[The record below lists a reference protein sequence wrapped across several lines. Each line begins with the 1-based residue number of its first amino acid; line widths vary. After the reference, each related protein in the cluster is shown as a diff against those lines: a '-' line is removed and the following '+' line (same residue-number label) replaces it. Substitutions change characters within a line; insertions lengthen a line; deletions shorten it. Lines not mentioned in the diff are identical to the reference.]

1 MSDVGK
7 SLPSITS
14 PNVPVEGTKE
24 ADELIGKD
32 ADDTI
37 SGKEGNDTIDGR
49 AGDDSIDG
57 GTGDDTVIAG
67 EGNDMVSLGD
77 GDDVLNIFNLGDVAE
92 YHGVDDTIDGG
103 AGNDKIYELSGADSI
118 IGGDGNDTIGTVDLH
133 KSTTSDAE
141 NAHDTVEAGD
151 GDDVLI
157 ADRGDILTG
166 GKGKDSFKIVV
177 YSGGDGVTKITD
189 YEKGDTIK
197 LWRQA
202 PEGGSFSA
210 VITTNESG
218 GNTEIRVDGVRVAIV
233 EGATGLNVNDIETET
248 YVEKEDTLGLEK
260 GPDNLSNGTSAND
273 SLTGTDKNDVM
284 SGFGG
289 DDAISAGA
297 GDDTVS
303 GGAGND
309 TIFADTADTIEAGDG
324 QDDINIV
331 IGKNETNDPTKAQV
345 IDYKAGEDKITL

>member
-1 MSDVGK
+1 MKGNTTLKLQDIELSVYKSHSAAVSDVGK
-7 SLPSITS
+7 SLPVLHLQTYLLREPKRRI
-14 PNVPVEGTKE
+14 
-24 ADELIGKD
+24 ELIGKD

-37 SGKEGNDTIDGR
+37 SVKEGNDTIDGR

-57 GTGDDTVIAG
+57 GTGDDTVIAR
-67 EGNDMVSLGD
+67 EGNDTVSLGD
-77 GDDVLNIFNLGDVAE
+77 GDDILNIFNLGDVAE

-141 NAHDTVEAGD
+141 NVHDTVEAGD

-157 ADRGDILTG
+157 ADRGDVLTG

-177 YSGGDGVTKITD
+177 DSGGDGVTKITH

-197 LWRQA
+197 LWWQA

-218 GNTEIRVDGVRVAIV
+218 GNTEIRVDGVLVAIV

-260 GPDNLSNGTSAND
+260 GPDNLNNGTSAND

-284 SGFGG
+284 MCRRWRRYRFWWCR
-289 DDAISAGA
+289 
-297 GDDTVS
+297 
-303 GGAGND
+303 
-309 TIFADTADTIEAGDG
+309 
-324 QDDINIV
+324 Q
-331 IGKNETNDPTKAQV
+331 
-345 IDYKAGEDKITL
+345 

>member
-1 MSDVGK
+1 MTGGYGSDIFQVFFKKGQPNTGGAVTVNDYAEGEDKIRLAQINPGGTFEGTIALDVVGDDTQTLVDGELVATVKGNTTLTLQDIELSVYKSHSAAVSDVGK

-37 SGKEGNDTIDGR
+37 SVKEGNDT
-49 AGDDSIDG
+49 
-57 GTGDDTVIAG
+57 
-67 EGNDMVSLGD
+67 VSLGD

-92 YHGVDDTIDGG
+92 HHGVNDTIDGG

-157 ADRGDILTG
+157 ADRGDVLTG

-177 YSGGDGVTKITD
+177 DSGGDGVTKITD
-189 YEKGDTIK
+189 CEKGDTIK

-210 VITTNESG
+210 FITTNESG
-218 GNTEIRVDGVRVAIV
+218 GNTEIRVDGVLVAIV
-233 EGATGLNVNDIETET
+233 EGATGLNVNDI
-248 YVEKEDTLGLEK
+248 
-260 GPDNLSNGTSAND
+260 
-273 SLTGTDKNDVM
+273 
-284 SGFGG
+284 
-289 DDAISAGA
+289 
-297 GDDTVS
+297 
-303 GGAGND
+303 
-309 TIFADTADTIEAGDG
+309 
-324 QDDINIV
+324 
-331 IGKNETNDPTKAQV
+331 
-345 IDYKAGEDKITL
+345 

>member
-1 MSDVGK
+1 M
-7 SLPSITS
+7 
-14 PNVPVEGTKE
+14 
-24 ADELIGKD
+24 
-32 ADDTI
+32 
-37 SGKEGNDTIDGR
+37 
-49 AGDDSIDG
+49 
-57 GTGDDTVIAG
+57 
-67 EGNDMVSLGD
+67 
-77 GDDVLNIFNLGDVAE
+77 
-92 YHGVDDTIDGG
+92 
-103 AGNDKIYELSGADSI
+103 SGADSI
-118 IGGDGNDTIGTVDLH
+118 IGGDGNNTIGTVDLH

-157 ADRGDILTG
+157 ADRGDVLTG
-166 GKGKDSFKIVV
+166 GKGKDSFKIVID
-177 YSGGDGVTKITD
+177 SGGDGVTKITD

-210 VITTNESG
+210 VITTNERG
-218 GNTEIRVDGVRVAIV
+218 GNTEIRVDGVLVAIV

-273 SLTGTDKNDVM
+273 SLTGTNKNDVM
-284 SGFGG
+284 SGCGG

-309 TIFADTADTIEAGDG
+309 TVTLGSGSDTYDTKSVE
-324 QDDINIV
+324 
-331 IGKNETNDPTKAQV
+331 
-345 IDYKAGEDKITL
+345 EDKGDDSVTGDNGADIIVDRSGIPSTVALAAMLLSHWI